1 MKKISIII
9 LFLLISVL
17 MFTSCKK
24 EEINFID
31 QELYEQLMESDSS
44 RDIVLDSNTAIKAAS
59 DLAWEEY
66 KSLARKSATLVSEM
80 TNKKIEYEGKTMRFE
95 VKSVGK
101 PGPNGYPLYIA
112 LHGGGH
118 SDTPAMNNS
127 QWEHMKIYYYDS
139 VNSGIY
145 VAPRGISDTWD
156 THFNAES
163 YPMYERLIEDLS
175 VYYGIDTNRV
185 YLVGYSAGGD
195 GVWQITPQMAD
206 RFAAANMSA
215 GHPNGVDLTNLYN
228 TPFQIQCG
236 QNDTAVLGRN
246 TECGRYCEVLDQLQY
261 AYGGGYEHNVN
272 IHFGKQHGIEDNDP
286 LRSEQVIL
294 TNPIEWSKGGEAI
307 TTTADTNAISFL
319 ETKRRNPVPERV
331 VWSIANRPSESDTET
346 FYWLRASKDIVAGTI
361 IASYD
366 KAKNTVTIEKMVVLQ
381 DEGEISVMLN
391 ADMVDFTKPVTVI
404 VNGTATE
411 YDVTPSLEY
420 INQTIR
426 ERCDPNMIFAAEIK
440 IR

>member
-1 MKKISIII
+1 MKKIGIVFSV
-9 LFLLISVL
+9 LLTVVL
-17 MFTSCKK
+17 MFTSCEKK
-24 EEINFID
+24 EISFID
-31 QELYEQLMESDSS
+31 QELYEQIMESGSS
-44 RDIVLDSNTAIKAAS
+44 QDIVLDSNTAIKAAS
-59 DLAWEEY
+59 DLAWKEFKDAE
-66 KSLARKSATLVSEM
+66 RRDEQLVYEM
-80 TNKKIEYEGKTMRFE
+80 TNKQITFGSKTMRFD
-95 VKSVGK
+95 VKSVGM

-112 LHGGGH
+112 LHGGGQT
-118 SDTPAMNNS
+118 TPEVNDS
-127 QWEHMKIYYYDS
+127 QWNHMKIYYYDS

-145 VAPRGISDTWD
+145 VAPRGVSDTWD

-163 YPMYERLIEDLS
+163 YPMYERLIEIMS

-195 GVWQITPQMAD
+195 GVWQITPKMAD

-215 GHPNGVDLTNLYN
+215 GHPNGADLTNLYN

-236 QNDTAVLGRN
+236 QNDNAVAGRN

-261 AYGGGYEHNVN
+261 TYGGGYEHNVN

-307 TTTADTNAISFL
+307 TTTADTNAVSFL
-319 ETKRRNPVPERV
+319 ERYRRNPIPEKI
-331 VWSIANRPSESDTET
+331 VWSIGNRPSECDTET
-346 FYWLRASKDIVAGTI
+346 FYWLRATKDISAGTI
-361 IASYD
+361 VATYD
-366 KAKNTVTIEKMVVLQ
+366 KSKNTINIERMIVLQ
-381 DEGEISVMLN
+381 DEGEIFVMLN

-404 VNGTATE
+404 VNGIETE
-411 YDVTPSLEY
+411 YNVTPSLEY
-420 INQTIR
+420 INKTIE